1 MNKTSGIKLTVVIVV
16 IAAALIFSIKPL
28 AENINL
34 GLDLQGGAEVV
45 LQAVPD
51 EGQEVTAA
59 DMEQLVSVLDN
70 RVNEL
75 GVSEPIIQVEGNDRL
90 IVQLAGVDDPDQAIE
105 IIGKT
110 AQLEFV
116 DPLGNVILTGA
127 ELELSLI
134 HI

>member
-1 MNKTSGIKLTVVIVV
+1 M
-16 IAAALIFSIKPL
+16 
-28 AENINL
+28 
-34 GLDLQGGAEVV
+34 V

>member
-105 IIGKT
+105 IIS
-110 AQLEFV
+110 
-116 DPLGNVILTGA
+116 TG
-127 ELELSLI
+127 I
-134 HI
+134 C

>member
-110 AQLEFV
+110 AQLE
-116 DPLGNVILTGA
+116 L
-127 ELELSLI
+127 LI
-134 HI
+134 RWGMSYLLVLN